1 MIRVSTATKGG
12 AVGKAA
18 ETVKAAVKAGGT
30 GRAGKGKAASA
41 PASIKVSFVL
51 PVSETPEAVSVCG
64 DFNGWDPLAH
74 PLKKRANGT
83 RSVSVELPP
92 GRYAFKY
99 LSGSGTWFTDPEAHG
114 HEANEYGE
122 TNSILELG

>member
-1 MIRVSTATKGG
+1 MCNVSTAGKGG

-18 ETVKAAVKAGGT
+18 ETVEAAVKG
-30 GRAGKGKAASA
+30 GRAGKDRATAAFPSV
-41 PASIKVSFVL
+41 KVRFVL
-51 PVSETPEAVSVCG
+51 SVSETPEAVSVCG

-74 PLKKRANGT
+74 PLKRRANGT

-99 LSGSGTWFTDPEAHG
+99 LSGSGTWFTDPDAHG